1 MELEGIIKGLVLA
14 GQFKLAIKMMLIK
27 SLIK

>member
-14 GQFKLAIKMMLIK
+14 GQFKLAIKMMLRK
-27 SLIK
+27 YLTK